1 MAHLLLLDLSNLA
14 RYVAGTGR
22 DCQMTSLR
30 YGTSLKLLAIA
41 GALVGAP
48 TFAQAASEPCI
59 GASLPI
65 TGPTAWAAES
75 ISMGA
80 ETAIAEINAAGG
92 VLGKELRFTTYD
104 DAGQPPRGV
113 DNARRIAESD
123 NCVAMFG
130 GWHSGVALAVVEPV
144 HEAEMPYIAVISAG
158 TRITENDRDPNFVF
172 RVSMFDR
179 WQALA
184 LVRKSKDLSESGKI
198 GVMYEDTGWGQG
210 AVPDLEASAEAEGAE
225 IVGFESF
232 KWEDREMTAQLIR
245 LRDAGA
251 DTIILYSRD
260 LEANQIL
267 RSMERIDYRPRVVSA
282 WGNTGTLG
290 ELAGP
295 LADGMIVLQTFSWVG
310 ELEPRQQALLD
321 SIMERYNLGSPED
334 IRHGSGAAN
343 TYDAVYILAEAIR
356 IAGSFDR
363 TAVREA
369 LYKVE
374 LEGIVQAYSPAFTPE
389 RHNAILPENYR
400 WTAWHEGRILPLE
413 QTPYFAAN

>member
-1 MAHLLLLDLSNLA
+1 MRSKKLT
-14 RYVAGTGR
+14 VA
-22 DCQMTSLR
+22 L
-30 YGTSLKLLAIA
+30 
-41 GALVGAP
+41 GALGTALMLS
-48 TFAQAASEPCI
+48 TNAASAESKACI

-75 ISMGA
+75 IRMGA
-80 ETAIAEINAAGG
+80 ETAINEINAKGG
-92 VLGKELRFTTYD
+92 VLGKKLTFVQYD

-123 NCVAMFG
+123 NCIAMFG

-144 HEAEMPYIAVISAG
+144 HDAGMPYIAVISAG
-158 TRITENDRDPNFVF
+158 TKITENGRNPNFVF

-184 LVRKSKDLSESGKI
+184 LVRKAKQVTKTGVI

-210 AVPDLEASAEAEGAE
+210 AVPDLKESGSAEGAK
-225 IVGFESF
+225 IAGMESF
-232 KWEDREMTAQLIR
+232 KWDDRDMTAQLIR
-245 LRDAGA
+245 LRDAKV

-267 RSMERIDYRPRVVSA
+267 RSMQRINYKATIVSA

-295 LADGMIVLQTFSWVG
+295 LANGMIVLQTFTWMGDLAPKQKAVLSSMMKNYK
-310 ELEPRQQALLD
+310 LK
-321 SIMERYNLGSPED
+321 SPED

-343 TYDAVYILAEAIR
+343 AYDATYILAEAIKL
-356 IAGSFDR
+356 AGSYDR
-363 TAVREA
+363 KKVREA
-369 LYKVE
+369 LYKVNH
-374 LEGIVQAYSPAFTPE
+374 EGIVQKYAPAFAAD
-389 RHNAILPENYR
+389 RHNAILPENYK
-400 WTAWHEGRILPLE
+400 WTAWHNGKILPIE
-413 QTPYFAAN
+413 QTPYK

>member
-1 MAHLLLLDLSNLA
+1 MSSRPLA
-14 RYVAGTGR
+14 
-22 DCQMTSLR
+22 
-30 YGTSLKLLAIA
+30 
-41 GALVGAP
+41 
-48 TFAQAASEPCI
+48 TFAATAAFALSLGLAPAEAQRAQPCI
-59 GASLPI
+59 GASLPM

-75 ISMGA
+75 IRMGA
-80 ETAIAEINAAGG
+80 ETAITEINGRGG
-92 VLGKELRFTTYD
+92 VLGQPLRFVQYD

-123 NCVAMFG
+123 NCIAMFG

-144 HEAEMPYIAVISAG
+144 HEAGMPYIAVISAG
-158 TRITENDRDPNFVF
+158 TGITENNRNPNFVF

-184 LVRKSKDLSESGKI
+184 LVRMSQRVSTAKRI

-210 AVPDLEASAEAEGAE
+210 AVPDLRAAGQSESVNL
-225 IVGFESF
+225 VGMESF
-232 KWEDREMTAQLIR
+232 KWDDRDMTAQLIR

-267 RSMERIDYRPRVVSA
+267 RSMERINYRPKVVSA

-295 LADGMIVLQTFSWVG
+295 LANGMIVLQTFTWMG
-310 ELEPRQQALLD
+310 DLQPRQKAVLD
-321 SIMERYNLGSPED
+321 SMMQRYNLRSPED

-356 IAGSFDR
+356 LAGSYDR
-363 TAVREA
+363 ARVREA
-369 LYKVE
+369 LYRVNHQ
-374 LEGIVQAYSPAFTPE
+374 GIIQNYAPAFEPG
-389 RHNAILPENYR
+389 RQNAIRPENYV
-400 WTAWHEGRILPLE
+400 WTAWHNGRILPIA
-413 QTPYFAAN
+413 QTPYAPATN

>member
-1 MAHLLLLDLSNLA
+1 MKQKNLIGFLGA
-14 RYVAGTGR
+14 LGTS
-22 DCQMTSLR
+22 MLVSTSL
-30 YGTSLKLLAIA
+30 
-41 GALVGAP
+41 V
-48 TFAQAASEPCI
+48 QAASKSCV

-75 ISMGA
+75 IRMGTQ
-80 ETAIAEINAAGG
+80 TAINEINAKGG
-92 VLGKELRFTTYD
+92 VLGQKLSFVQYD

-123 NCVAMFG
+123 NCIAMFG

-144 HEAEMPYIAVISAG
+144 HDAGMPYIAVISAG
-158 TRITENDRDPNFVF
+158 TKITENDRNPNFVF

-184 LVRKSKDLSESGKI
+184 LVRKSKEATKTGFI

-210 AVPDLEASAEAEGAE
+210 AVPDLKQSGTAEGAK
-225 IVGFESF
+225 IAGMESF
-232 KWEDREMTAQLIR
+232 KWDDRDMTAQLIR
-245 LRDAGA
+245 LRDAKV

-267 RSMERIDYRPRVVSA
+267 RSMQRLNYNATIVSA

-295 LADGMIVLQTFSWVG
+295 LANGMIVLQTFTWTG
-310 ELEPRQQALLD
+310 NLQPRQKAVLD
-321 SIMERYNLGSPED
+321 SMMKSYSLKSPED

-343 TYDAVYILAEAIR
+343 AYDATYILAEAIKT
-356 IAGSFDR
+356 AGSFDR
-363 TAVREA
+363 KKVRDA
-369 LYKVE
+369 LYKVNH
-374 LEGIVQAYSPAFTPE
+374 EGIVQKYAPAFTSD
-389 RHNAILPENYR
+389 RHNAILPENYK
-400 WTAWHEGRILPLE
+400 WTAWHNGKIMPLE
-413 QTPYFAAN
+413 QTPYNRR